1 MRSHGWL
8 RNIDSDYFLRETEDI
23 SDERYEF
30 HNWGFNLR
38 PTEVQAAFGIKQLEK
53 LKDFNIKREELS
65 SDLLSFLA
73 SYSFLQPITIHN
85 KAKPSWLGIPIIL
98 KENAPFNTKELIS
111 FLEGSGIETRPILTG
126 NILRQPVSKKL
137 FPGLNKDDFPG
148 AETIHKRGIYI
159 GLSPITNENSHQKL
173 KLTLKNFFDRF
184 QRDNKN

>member
-1 MRSHGWL
+1 MQIISVLWSHGWL

-73 SYSFLQPITIHN
+73 SYSFCNP
-85 KAKPSWLGIPIIL
+85 
-98 KENAPFNTKELIS
+98 
-111 FLEGSGIETRPILTG
+111 
-126 NILRQPVSKKL
+126 
-137 FPGLNKDDFPG
+137 
-148 AETIHKRGIYI
+148 
-159 GLSPITNENSHQKL
+159 
-173 KLTLKNFFDRF
+173 
-184 QRDNKN
+184 